1 MAPLAWIRVCQKLVA
16 EPGLMSVLAVASIP
30 LGKRPMTGDHGGV
43 LMPDGGV
50 AEATAP

>member
-1 MAPLAWIRVCQKLVA
+1 MAALAWIRVRQKSLA

-30 LGKRPMTGDHGGV
+30 PAKPPMIGDHGG
-43 LMPDGGV
+43 LLRPEGGV